1 VTVRPSAP
9 PADRRGLRG
18 ARLLLAITVVLA
30 LAGAG
35 ALVTGLSGVLGAT
48 AGPTRLA
55 PAPAPAPSAP
65 PAAGAPVVLAPSDPV
80 RLDIDAIGVHTSLV
94 QLGLNADGTVQVPSL
109 DTEEEANQA
118 GWYDGS
124 PTPGELGPAVILGHV
139 DSARFGRAVFYDL
152 GALLPGDRLDVARA
166 DGSTVTFQVD
176 SVSRYPK
183 SAFPSDA
190 VYGDID
196 HSGLRL
202 ITCGGVFD
210 RNARSYTD
218 NIVVYASA
226 VSAGRTGQ
234 AG

>member
-35 ALVTGLSGVLGAT
+35 ALVTGLSGVLSAT

-55 PAPAPAPSAP
+55 PAPASAP

-196 HSGLRL
+196 HAGLRL